1 MKVTKVEQLAILHTM
16 LEELEEIGEKDF
28 PIALVK
34 ELVNKFGKI
43 AAREE
48 ILEELLLEQTGW
60 NIMKLKLEETKKIGD
75 KFKNVDKSVSKV
87 MSILETMKELK
98 TMDLEKVL
106 ETLEW
111 TDEFKH

>member
-16 LEELEEIGEKDF
+16 LEELEEIGKKDF

-60 NIMKLKLEETKKIGD
+60 NIMKLKLEETKR
-75 KFKNVDKSVSKV
+75 
-87 MSILETMKELK
+87 LEINLK
-98 TMDLEKVL
+98 MLINLLVKL
-106 ETLEW
+106 CQYL
-111 TDEFKH
+111 KQ